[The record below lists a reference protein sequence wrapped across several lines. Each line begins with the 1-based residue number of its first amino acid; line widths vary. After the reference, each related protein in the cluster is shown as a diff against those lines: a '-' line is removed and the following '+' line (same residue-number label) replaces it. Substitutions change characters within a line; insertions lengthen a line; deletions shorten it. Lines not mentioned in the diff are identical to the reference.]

1 MRNNGDKSYQEIKE
15 ELKEERER
23 VYKELEEDEANM
35 QKRMLESSYEADG
48 LPGNLL
54 ERNIGLATAIPNIL
68 LFFSAPT
75 AIVIAFSVFVTVQSF
90 IITLAAELLFYIISV
105 VLFTSMN
112 TYMGNRYSKIGG
124 YELIVKPIQKTIF
137 SFNKLFVFL
146 IIASIIPAVVSEV
159 DIDIPTL
166 KPIMF
171 AFLGAYFIDLI
182 ASKIIKYL
190 KDNVF
195 YDPIA
200 DKATRKKLN
209 IIELIE
215 CVLSILVYG
224 LVLFPLSL
232 KGEKLGITFYIIVV
246 VLLAVIF
253 TIVDRIMIKKQD
265 DFIENISKN
274 DEVEIYDD
282 TVTGYKI
289 LAYILFA
296 LLHLIVIIICCLA
309 WIEEP

>member
-1 MRNNGDKSYQEIKE
+1 MRNNEDKSYQEIKE
-15 ELKEERER
+15 ELKQERER
-23 VYKELEEDEANM
+23 VYKELEEDEANI

-54 ERNIGLATAIPNIL
+54 ERNIGLATAMPNIL

-75 AIVIAFSVFVTVQSF
+75 AIVIAFSVFVTIQSF
-90 IITLAAELLFYIISV
+90 IITLVAELLFYIIFV

-137 SFNKLFVFL
+137 SFNKLFIFL

-209 IIELIE
+209 IIELIIN
-215 CVLSILVYG
+215 LS
-224 LVLFPLSL
+224 
-232 KGEKLGITFYIIVV
+232 K
-246 VLLAVIF
+246 
-253 TIVDRIMIKKQD
+253 
-265 DFIENISKN
+265 
-274 DEVEIYDD
+274 
-282 TVTGYKI
+282 
-289 LAYILFA
+289 
-296 LLHLIVIIICCLA
+296 
-309 WIEEP
+309 